1 MKKNDYDERWIIN
14 RKICTELIIQY
25 NKHYDEIK
33 EFLKEWQLT
42 VGQYEILANIAKYNG
57 ITQKELSKGLILAKA
72 NLGQSLFKLK
82 MAKMICY
89 EKKLNKQYI
98 YLTIFG
104 KRIIEELKKSY
115 KNFYEKLYVNLSN
128 EEREQFYIL
137 LKLVNKE

>member
-72 NLGQSLFKLK
+72 NIGQSLFKLK

-104 KRIIEELKKSY
+104 KKIIEELKKSY

>member
-72 NLGQSLFKLK
+72 NIGQSLFKLK